1 MKRETW
7 RKRIEWRAQIMPQG
21 EGWNRE
27 LEGEYKQAIR
37 QYFDGKIDSALE
49 KGNSLEVGN
58 RLAEL
63 LKSSEEDI
71 VEIVT
76 PRAVKKWASPE
87 TLPLWERFL
96 ENKQMVLELRE
107 IGKSIANSMRPL
119 AGNNFAIWVTKVL
132 NRAFQDEALPLLAV
146 TRGEI
151 RQNLNR
157 AFDKYSEQTQGLKP
171 DIDIVVVKT
180 PILKPLA
187 VISAKTTLAERVM
200 QTISW
205 RTYMQTLDPQI
216 RDIKLLLVTAWETF
230 STKSANRQ
238 RVQQLDGVY
247 VCNVE
252 VLEWGRIKIF
262 SKILNDLKALL

>member
-1 MKRETW
+1 MPKREN
-7 RKRIEWRAQIMPQG
+7 
-21 EGWNRE
+21 WNPE
-27 LEGEYKQAIR
+27 LEKEFKEAIR
-37 QYFDGKIDSALE
+37 KYFDGKIDSALGKE
-49 KGNSLEVGN
+49 NPLEVGN

-63 LKSSEEDI
+63 LKSSEQDI

-87 TLPLWERFL
+87 TLLLWEKFL
-96 ENKQMVLELRE
+96 ENKQMVSELRE

-132 NRAFQDEALPLLAV
+132 NRAFQDEALPLLAA
-146 TRGEI
+146 TSGEI
-151 RQNLNR
+151 KQNLNR
-157 AFDKYSEQTQGLKP
+157 TFDKYGEETQGLKP

-205 RTYMQTLDPQI
+205 RTYMQTLPPEI
-216 RDIKLLLVTAWETF
+216 CDIKLLLVTAWETF
-230 STKSANRQ
+230 SGDSANRQ

-247 VCNVE
+247 VCNSE
-252 VLEWGRIKIF
+252 VLEWGKIKIF
-262 SKILNDLKALL
+262 SKILNDLKAML